1 MRAIFLNSERT
12 ITVWAGQVRCM
23 IIVELMSR
31 SDCSLPLQHW
41 LLNIKSWVLYW
52 CFRSFSASDVVS
64 FDGGSSGLLY
74 WLTSGLKRT
83 SRDVVT
89 LKFKALRNSGT
100 LLQAE
105 GQEGLSLSLELERG
119 KLLLLLRQGKHTDL
133 LTDIKNIYMR

>member
-1 MRAIFLNSERT
+1 M
-12 ITVWAGQVRCM
+12 
-23 IIVELMSR
+23 
-31 SDCSLPLQHW
+31 
-41 LLNIKSWVLYW
+41 
-52 CFRSFSASDVVS
+52 VS

-74 WLTSGLKRT
+74 WLTSGLQRT

-119 KLLLLLRQGKHTDL
+119 KLLLLLRKGKHTDL